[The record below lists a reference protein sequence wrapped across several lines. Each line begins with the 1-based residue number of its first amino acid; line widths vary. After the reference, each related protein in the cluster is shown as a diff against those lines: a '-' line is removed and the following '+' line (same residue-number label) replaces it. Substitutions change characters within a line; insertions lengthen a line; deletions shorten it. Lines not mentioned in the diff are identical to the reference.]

1 MRAQE
6 INPAKLAMLFRKEF
20 QMCNVKEGETI
31 AILSDIATR
40 RDFVMASFAAAE
52 DLGANIYEVCV
63 NEVPSWVRVGIETVG
78 ACSGTVQ
85 AFEAADMLVCLHV
98 PRSKVASKQ

>member
-1 MRAQE
+1 MRAQD
-6 INPAKLAMLFRKEF
+6 INPAILAMLFRKDF
-20 QMCNVKEGETI
+20 QMCNVNECETI

-63 NEVPSWVRVGIETVG
+63 NEGPSWVRVGIETVG
-78 ACSGTVQ
+78 A
-85 AFEAADMLVCLHV
+85 
-98 PRSKVASKQ
+98 